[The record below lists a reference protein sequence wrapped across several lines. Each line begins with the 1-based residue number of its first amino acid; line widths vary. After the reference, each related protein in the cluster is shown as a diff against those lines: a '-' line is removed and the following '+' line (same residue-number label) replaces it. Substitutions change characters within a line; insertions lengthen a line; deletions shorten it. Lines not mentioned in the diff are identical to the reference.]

1 MKKILSLLMLAVLSL
16 ALLTACTD
24 GPLVATAT
32 PEPTP
37 EPTPR
42 AHPGD
47 DFPGKRRLWPEE
59 GLATLLPHF
68 QPQLETLSTRGE
80 ELLFASF
87 TEADTKVID
96 NYRQALKDAG
106 FTDITEESEMIFA
119 AALEGTE
126 GLLKVQVLY
135 DGGAGTIQI
144 SDTRE

>member
-37 EPTPR
+37 QPTPEPTPEMI
-42 AHPGD
+42 
-47 DFPGKRRLWPEE
+47 FQENVYWPEE

-126 GLLKVQVLY
+126 GLLKVQVFY

>member
-37 EPTPR
+37 QPTPQ
-42 AHPGD
+42 PTPEMI
-47 DFPGKRRLWPEE
+47 FQENVYWPEE

-80 ELLFASF
+80 ELFFASF

-126 GLLKVQVLY
+126 GLLKVQVFY

>member
-37 EPTPR
+37 EPTPQ
-42 AHPGD
+42 PTPEMI
-47 DFPGKRRLWPEE
+47 FQENVYWPEE

-126 GLLKVQVLY
+126 GLLKVQVFY

>member
-1 MKKILSLLMLAVLSL
+1 MKN
-16 ALLTACTD
+16 
-24 GPLVATAT
+24 
-32 PEPTP
+32 
-37 EPTPR
+37 R
-42 AHPGD
+42 
-47 DFPGKRRLWPEE
+47 
-59 GLATLLPHF
+59 LPHF

-80 ELLFASF
+80 ELFFASF

-96 NYRQALKDAG
+96 DYRQALKDAG

-126 GLLKVQVLY
+126 GLLKVQVFY

>member
-37 EPTPR
+37 EPMPEPTPEMI
-42 AHPGD
+42 
-47 DFPGKRRLWPEE
+47 FQENVYWPEE

-126 GLLKVQVLY
+126 GLLKVQVFY

>member
-37 EPTPR
+37 QPTPEPTPEII
-42 AHPGD
+42 
-47 DFPGKRRLWPEE
+47 FPENVYRPAE
-59 GLATLLPHF
+59 GVATLLPHF

-126 GLLKVQVLY
+126 GLLKVQVFY

>member
-37 EPTPR
+37 EMI
-42 AHPGD
+42 
-47 DFPGKRRLWPEE
+47 FQENVYWPEE

-126 GLLKVQVLY
+126 GLLKVQVFY

>member
-37 EPTPR
+37 EPTPG
-42 AHPGD
+42 PTPEMV
-47 DFPGKRRLWPEE
+47 FQENVYWPRE

-126 GLLKVQVLY
+126 GLLKVQVFY

>member
-32 PEPTP
+32 PEPPP
-37 EPTPR
+37 EPTPE
-42 AHPGD
+42 PPPEMILQENGY
-47 DFPGKRRLWPEE
+47 WPEE
-59 GLATLLPHF
+59 GVATRLPHF

-126 GLLKVQVLY
+126 GLLKVQVFY